1 MSAATVTD
9 LSAST
14 NEYEFTP
21 SQDWFTQNI
30 PHWKSLFPLV
40 TSPEPRILEIGS
52 WEGRSAVFLLTTL
65 CAQGGEIVCIDHFDL
80 MHTPAGHERHRK
92 LSQNLL
98 QTGRPFRILPQFS
111 VPALYALL
119 EEEIARDASTGFD
132 WVYVDGSHRA
142 DDTLL
147 DAELAWRLAREGCI
161 FIFDDYNWPEQPV
174 ESVHHPRRGID
185 AFLALHAGE
194 YEHLSTTAEQ
204 YQMILRKTSEMR
216 IGFLVEQSAE
226 RRFASALSL
235 GIYLVLAIDTSYA
248 MAAAVTI
255 RSAIEKTVG
264 RMTIYIVDC
273 GIYVEDKEKIK
284 SSLPERHNVTLV
296 FLDLPAGSLAAE
308 LGVAWAKVDM
318 LKILPVERALYLDAD
333 MLVRRSLEELWNT
346 DLEGSSI
353 GAAVD
358 VGYPMGHGGVSRK
371 RYFNA
376 GMLLVDLAKARI
388 HLSELEGRVREMKDA
403 RFRDQDVL
411 NEHFAGDWAEVSL
424 SWNAQGLGTYAE
436 ISSTDRD
443 TLALGDMKDPRVV
456 HFTGPIHPG
465 LVAVLNP
472 FVQPY
477 TSKPWGYAGA
487 PGHPFKDEWWGALN
501 ETAWV
506 GWQGST
512 QYQEMCEGE
521 KQKAIQDSITKF
533 ETRVQFT

>member
-1 MSAATVTD
+1 MSASTVTD
-9 LSAST
+9 LSASA
-14 NEYEFTP
+14 NKYEFTP
-21 SQDWFTQNI
+21 TQDWFSNNI
-30 PHWKSLFPLV
+30 PSWKSLFPLV

-80 MHTPAGHERHRK
+80 MRTPAGRERHRK
-92 LSQNLL
+92 LSQNLP

-119 EEEIARDASTGFD
+119 EEEIMRDAGAGFD

-194 YEHLSTTAEQ
+194 YELLSEDPEQ
-204 YQMILRKTSEMR
+204 YQLILKKTCEMR
-216 IGFLVEQSAE
+216 IGFLIEESVEQ
-226 RRFASALSL
+226 RFASALGC

-255 RSAIEKTVG
+255 RSAIEKTAG

-273 GIYVEDKEKIK
+273 GLCVKDKEDIK
-284 SSLPERHNVTLV
+284 LSLPERHNVTLA
-296 FLDLPAGSLAAE
+296 FLDLPTGSLAAE
-308 LGVAWAKVDM
+308 LGPTWAKIDM
-318 LKILPVERALYLDAD
+318 MKILPVERALYLDAD
-333 MLVRRSLEELWNT
+333 MLVRKSLEELWNT

-353 GAAVD
+353 GAAMD
-358 VGYPMGHGGVSRK
+358 VGFPMGHDDVTQR

-376 GMLLVDLAKARI
+376 GMLLIDLAKARTR
-388 HLSELEGRVREMKDA
+388 LSELEARVRKMKEA
-403 RFRDQDVL
+403 RYGDQDVL
-411 NEHFAGDWAEVSL
+411 NAHFAGDWAEVSL

-436 ISSTDRD
+436 TGSADREA
-443 TLALGDMKDPRVV
+443 LALGDMKDPGVV
-456 HFTGPIHPG
+456 HFRASSSWPCGGAQSVRAAVHIQTLGLCGCTRTPIQRRMVG
-465 LVAVLNP
+465 CVERDGMGRVAGINTIP
-472 FVQPY
+472 
-477 TSKPWGYAGA
+477 
-487 PGHPFKDEWWGALN
+487 
-501 ETAWV
+501 
-506 GWQGST
+506 
-512 QYQEMCEGE
+512 
-521 KQKAIQDSITKF
+521 
-533 ETRVQFT
+533 

>member
-1 MSAATVTD
+1 MSASTVTD

-21 SQDWFTQNI
+21 TQDWFTQHI
-30 PHWKSLFPLV
+30 PSWKSLFPFV

-80 MHTPAGHERHRK
+80 MRSPAGRERHRK
-92 LSQNLL
+92 LLQNLSR
-98 QTGRPFRILPQFS
+98 TGRPCRILPQFS

-119 EEEIARDASTGFD
+119 EEEIARDVGAGFD

-161 FIFDDYNWPEQPV
+161 FIFDDYNWPEQPI

-194 YEHLSTTAEQ
+194 YVHLSKNAEQ
-204 YQMILRKTSEMR
+204 YQMVLRKTSEMR

-226 RRFASALSL
+226 QRLASTLSL
-235 GIYLVLAIDTSYA
+235 GIYLVLAINTSYA

-255 RSAIEKTVG
+255 RSAIKKTMG

-273 GIYVEDKEKIK
+273 GICAEDKEKIK
-284 SSLPERHNVTLV
+284 SSLPERHDVTLV
-296 FLDLPAGSLAAE
+296 FLDLPTGSLTAE
-308 LGVAWAKVDM
+308 LGISGAKIDM
-318 LKILPVERALYLDAD
+318 MKILPVERALYLDAD
-333 MLVRRSLEELWNT
+333 MLVRRSLEELWST

-353 GAAVD
+353 GAAMD
-358 VGYPMGHGGVSRK
+358 VGFPMGHGGVSRG

-376 GMLLVDLAKARI
+376 GMLLIDLAKART
-388 HLSELEGRVREMKDA
+388 HLPELEA
-403 RFRDQDVL
+403 RMRSTKESHYRDQDVL
-411 NEHFAGDWAEVSL
+411 NVHFAGDWAEVNL

-436 ISSTDRD
+436 IGSADRD
-443 TLALGDMKDPRVV
+443 SLALGDMKDPGVV
-456 HFTGPIHPG
+456 HFTGPVHPD

-501 ETAWV
+501 ETAWT

-512 QYQEMCEGE
+512 QYHEMCEEE

-533 ETRVQFT
+533 ETRVQ